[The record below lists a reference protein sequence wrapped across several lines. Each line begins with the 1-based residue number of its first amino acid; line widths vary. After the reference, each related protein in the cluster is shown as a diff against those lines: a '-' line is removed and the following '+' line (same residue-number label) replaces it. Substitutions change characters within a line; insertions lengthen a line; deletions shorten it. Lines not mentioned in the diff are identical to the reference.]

1 MDFAWNDDQR
11 EILAA
16 ATRAV
21 QRAHSLASHQASAS
35 VLTAQADYNRQRELL
50 AQGYVAMGDVQDAYA
65 RLATSKASLDTSKQR
80 QNTLKQENEI
90 SIRELQAR
98 IDGAQSTIDESKARV
113 EQAEATMRL
122 AEKNGVQVEVRRYTW
137 EAAEAAVRE
146 AQEEIGLPGDR
157 LRRIGYL
164 HDHLVISGFVV
175 TPVVAYVTPGFE
187 LRLDRTEVDDTF
199 EAPLEFLLDRTN
211 RVPTTRRI
219 GGQAFTSWDIPWQGH
234 RIWGATAGM
243 LVSFADLLAE
253 P

>member
-1 MDFAWNDDQR
+1 VTEQARRLAPTVPSLRERIEQR
-11 EILAA
+11 LRRDAGSGDPDAA
-16 ATRAV
+16 LIAG
-21 QRAHSLASHQASAS
+21 
-35 VLTAQADYNRQRELL
+35 L
-50 AQGYVAMGDVQDAYA
+50 AQSPGTVQELRQHLPRTWLRAAVLIPLVDRPEGLTVLFTQRSAQLTNHPGQVSFPGG
-65 RLATSKASLDTSKQR
+65 RIETTDT
-80 QNTLKQENEI
+80 
-90 SIRELQAR
+90 
-98 IDGAQSTIDESKARV
+98 GA
-113 EQAEATMRL
+113 
-122 AEKNGVQVEVRRYTW
+122 W
-137 EAAEAAVRE
+137 EAAVRE

-175 TPVVAYVTPGFE
+175 TPVVAYVTPDFE

>member
-1 MDFAWNDDQR
+1 VTEQARRLAPAVPSLRERIEQR
-11 EILAA
+11 LRRDAGSGDPDAA
-16 ATRAV
+16 LIAG
-21 QRAHSLASHQASAS
+21 
-35 VLTAQADYNRQRELL
+35 L
-50 AQGYVAMGDVQDAYA
+50 AQSSGTVQELRQHLPRTWLRAAVLIPLVDRPDGLTVLFTQRSAQLTNHPGQVSFPGG
-65 RLATSKASLDTSKQR
+65 RIETTDT
-80 QNTLKQENEI
+80 
-90 SIRELQAR
+90 
-98 IDGAQSTIDESKARV
+98 GA
-113 EQAEATMRL
+113 
-122 AEKNGVQVEVRRYTW
+122 W
-137 EAAEAAVRE
+137 EAAVRE

-175 TPVVAYVTPGFE
+175 TPVVAYVTPDFE